1 MESKRKG
8 EKTRRGEDKNG
19 VGGAVCFARAAG
31 NEAPPI
37 KGGVTIGTLESE
49 KRDWQ
54 RNGNRARRPCN
65 AIRIDIALIACLT
78 DCAFAVLAGGSS
90 MTQPH
95 SPSIF
100 FQISFFLFSIARS
113 RLFSSVKRRRS
124 VEVGLPRTSN
134 ERTKQRDAWIIGEKE
149 RRIAKARA

>member
-1 MESKRKG
+1 MGRE
-8 EKTRRGEDKNG
+8 
-19 VGGAVCFARAAG
+19 GGAVCFARAAG

-54 RNGNRARRPCN
+54 RNGNRRPCN

-78 DCAFAVLAGGSS
+78 DCAFAVLPGGSS

-100 FQISFFLFSIARS
+100 FQISFFPLLYRA
-113 RLFSSVKRRRS
+113 FSSVKRR
-124 VEVGLPRTSN
+124 
-134 ERTKQRDAWIIGEKE
+134 
-149 RRIAKARA
+149 